1 MGNLMKVNRFLPNFS
16 NFFDEAFAKEFINWD
31 DKNFAERGSTMPSV
45 NVRETEKEY
54 FIELAAPGM
63 RKEDFKVELKNDM
76 LTISAEKRDEK
87 EEKKGDFTRREFNF
101 SSFCRSFY
109 VPDLAEKNK
118 VDAKYEDGMLTIAM
132 TKKMVEEPKAKLIE
146 IH

>member
-16 NFFDEAFAKEFINWD
+16 NFFDEAFTKEFFNWD
-31 DKNFAERGSTMPSV
+31 DKNFAANGGTLPSV
-45 NVRETEKEY
+45 NVRETDKEY
-54 FIELAAPGM
+54 FIELAAPGLK
-63 RKEDFKVELKNDM
+63 KEDFKVEMKNDM
-76 LTISAEKRDEK
+76 LTISAERKDEK
-87 EEKKGDFTRREFNF
+87 EEMRGDFTRREFNY

-118 VDAKYEDGMLTIAM
+118 VDAKYEDGMLTIMMA
-132 TKKMVEEPKAKLIE
+132 KKMLEEPKPKFIE

>member
-16 NFFDEAFAKEFINWD
+16 NFFDEAFTKEFFNWD
-31 DKNFAERGSTMPSV
+31 DKNFAANGGTLPSI
-45 NVRETEKEY
+45 NVRETDKDY
-54 FIELAAPGM
+54 FIELAAPGLK
-63 RKEDFKVELKNDM
+63 KEDFKVEMKNDM
-76 LTISAEKRDEK
+76 LTISAERKDEK
-87 EEKKGDFTRREFNF
+87 EEKRGDFTRREFNY

-118 VDAKYEDGMLTIAM
+118 VDAKYEDGMLTIMMA
-132 TKKMVEEPKAKLIE
+132 KKMLEEPKPKFIE

>member
-16 NFFDEAFAKEFINWD
+16 NFFDEAFTKEFFNWD
-31 DKNFAERGSTMPSV
+31 DKNFAANGGTLPSV
-45 NVRETEKEY
+45 NVRETDKDY
-54 FIELAAPGM
+54 FIELAAPGLK
-63 RKEDFKVELKNDM
+63 KEDFKVEMKNDM
-76 LTISAEKRDEK
+76 LTISAERKDEK
-87 EEKKGDFTRREFNF
+87 EEKRGDFTRREFNY

-118 VDAKYEDGMLTIAM
+118 VDAKYEDGMLTIMMA
-132 TKKMVEEPKAKLIE
+132 KKMLEEPKPKFIE